1 MQALKDDYVLAK
13 KEGVSKLLMLSF
25 IEASLIILN
34 PICPHFSEH
43 CWREYLLPIYKKAG
57 TVKGASSILLDQGWF
72 KTREV
77 DHAKRAMY
85 EFLKSMRIV
94 ARNAQ
99 LNALSAGKKDKK
111 PAGKKGT
118 QQFEKCTVS
127 VALSYPAWY
136 LQTVEIL
143 NEAAD
148 IEDPQIIDK
157 VKQRITANDLPRALK
172 LAGHLKGLV
181 KDVGRDNALSVS
193 IPFNEIELI

>member
-1 MQALKDDYVLAK
+1 MQALKDDYIYAK

-57 TVKGASSILLDQGWF
+57 TVKGASETLLDQGWF

-77 DHAKRAMY
+77 DRTKRAMY

-94 ARNAQ
+94 GRNAQ
-99 LNALSAGKKDKK
+99 VNALTAGKKDKK
-111 PAGKKGT
+111 GVKKGT
-118 QQFEKCTVS
+118 FEKCIVS

-143 NEAAD
+143 NEAPD
-148 IEDPQIIDK
+148 LEDPHIIDK
-157 VKQRITANDLPRALK
+157 VKQRISANELPRALK
-172 LAGHLKGLV
+172 LAGHLKGVV
-181 KDVGRDNALSVS
+181 KEVGRENALSVS